1 MYDFAYLKADSIDD
15 AAAKLRGYEE
25 AKLLAGGM
33 NFAADFEAAS
43 GEPNRI
49 YRPRR
54 HPRLAGIKVD
64 GAAVTVGAMTRH
76 IDVAKSRDLQKAIPA
91 RAYLASRIGDP
102 AVRNRGTIGGSIS
115 NNDPAADY
123 PSALLALDAVVKT
136 NRREIKA
143 DDFFTGMFE
152 TTLEHGEI
160 VTAVTFPVPERAAYM
175 KFPNRHR
182 ATPWWAFS
190 WPKRNPV
197 RGSRSP
203 AGRAVF
209 HQRDME
215 AALSNKWS
223 SDASANVRQSPEGL
237 NSDIHASAEYR
248 AHLVTIMAKRA
259 VQAADKGSVSP
270 TRAAWSAAVT
280 RGYMPEQ
287 IICQPTN
294 SGL

>member
-33 NFAADFEAAS
+33 TLLPTLKQRLANPTALIDLN
-43 GEPNRI
+43 GIPG
-49 YRPRR
+49 
-54 HPRLAGIKVD
+54 LAGIKVD

-91 RAYLASRIGDP
+91 LAYLASRIGDP

-175 KFPNRHR
+175 KFPNP
-182 ATPWWAFS
+182 A
-190 WPKRNPV
+190 
-197 RGSRSP
+197 SRYAMVGVFVAKTKSGARVAVTG

-223 SDASANVRQSPEGL
+223 SDVVANVRQSPEGL

-259 VQAADKGSVSP
+259 VQAAG
-270 TRAAWSAAVT
+270 
-280 RGYMPEQ
+280 
-287 IICQPTN
+287 
-294 SGL
+294 